1 MPMRLYVL
9 YDTSCGLCS
18 TIVQWMS
25 NQSASCD
32 FRFVGAGSDEAR
44 RLFPEMPNPARPQ
57 ELVVI
62 SDDGSVYRGES
73 AYIMCLYALD
83 AYRTLAMRLARP
95 SFRPLARRVLTML
108 SSNRMRLSD
117 FLGLRSDEALAR
129 ALVTNPAQ
137 RSEQSVW

>member
-1 MPMRLYVL
+1 MRLYVL
-9 YDTSCGLCS
+9 YDTGCGLCS

-25 NQSASCD
+25 GQPSSCE
-32 FRFVGAGSDEAR
+32 FRFVGAGSEEAR
-44 RLFPEMPNPARPQ
+44 RLFPQMRNPSRPE

-62 SDDGSVYRGES
+62 SDDGSVYRGEA

-95 SFRPLARRVLTML
+95 SFRPFARRVFAML

-117 FLGLRSDEALAR
+117 FLGFRSDEALAR
-129 ALVTNPAQ
+129 ALVTNPAG
-137 RSEQSVW
+137 RPEQPVW